1 MVRQL
6 FVALLTSALLVACQ
20 PARVPV
26 GSISQAPP
34 VVAATATPEA
44 QQPSGSVPLA
54 EAVDSME
61 PQLFWQN
68 FYSLTQIPR
77 PSHHEE
83 QVSAFLAQFGED
95 LGLETIVDDV
105 GNVIIRKPATKGM
118 EDRQG
123 VVLQAHMDMV
133 AQKTSDSTH
142 DFLTD
147 PIEAYVED
155 GWVKAVDT
163 TLGADD
169 GSGVAMIMTLLQEDN
184 VAHGPLEGLFTVN
197 EEDGFTGV
205 NALQP
210 GVLQGTIL
218 INIDSEE
225 IGVFTIGSAGGVN
238 TDITAQY
245 ELEETPADYDRL
257 YASKF
262 PVCKAVTREWI
273 LRKTGA
279 MPTACLHA
287 CCGWL
292 KINLA
297 CGWRALPAAISTTQF
312 HGVPRPWWQCR
323 RPRSRHLPL
332 LSVTSRKP
340 CSKSMRQPSPPC
352 RFKLAE
358 SDLPAEVLPEDGQHA
373 LVSALYGSPNG
384 VEKMSDSV
392 PGLVET
398 STNLGILSLAD
409 GSLTAGHLTRSAVD
423 SERDD
428 LAQRVQSVFE
438 LAGTDAV
445 AQGAY
450 SGWPPNPDSP
460 IVKLMQSE
468 YQSLFGEEA
477 AIEAIHAGLGN
488 QRDWRQVSGD
498 GYDFRWP
505 DTSIGPLSRRAH
517 GSQHRRHAVPTA
529 RSYPGGHSRARVGAQ
544 RSTRHLR
551 RWWYRCQGKKTAPA
565 FLRRPALPVS
575 KSSCERANA

>member
-20 PARVPV
+20 PAAVPV

-34 VVAATATPEA
+34 VVAATATPEV

-54 EAVDSME
+54 EAVDSLE

-68 FYSLTQIPR
+68 FYSLTQVPR

-83 QVSAFLAQFGED
+83 QVSAFLAKFGED

-169 GSGVAMIMTLLQEDN
+169 GSGVAMIMTLLQEEDI
-184 VAHGPLEGLFTVN
+184 AHGPLEGLFTVN

-205 NALQP
+205 NALEP
-210 GVLQGTIL
+210 GILQGTIL
-218 INIDSEE
+218 INVDSEE
-225 IGVFTIGSAGGVN
+225 SGVFTIGSAGGVY
-238 TDITAQY
+238 TDITTQY
-245 ELEETPADYDRL
+245 ELEEVPADYAGYTVEVSGLQGGHSGMDIAKNRGNANRL
-257 YASKF
+257 LARLLWLAEDQVGLRVASIAGGD
-262 PVCKAVTREWI
+262 VS
-273 LRKTGA
+273 
-279 MPTACLHA
+279 
-287 CCGWL
+287 
-292 KINLA
+292 N
-297 CGWRALPAAISTTQF
+297 AI
-312 HGVPRPWWQCR
+312 
-323 RPRSRHLPL
+323 PRSASAVVMVPEAQAEAFTALVRDLEATLQQEYAATEPALQIQAAEGKLPD
-332 LSVTSRKP
+332 
-340 CSKSMRQPSPPC
+340 Q
-352 RFKLAE
+352 
-358 SDLPAEVLPEDGQHA
+358 VLPEDGQRA

-384 VEKMSDSV
+384 VEKMSDAV

-398 STNLGILSLAD
+398 STNLGILTLKD
-409 GSLTAGHLTRSAVD
+409 GTLTAGHYTRSAVD

-428 LAQRVQSVFE
+428 LAQMVQSVFE
-438 LAGTDAV
+438 LAGTNVGAH
-445 AQGAY
+445 GAY

-468 YQSLFGEEA
+468 YESLFGEEA
-477 AIEAIHAGLGN
+477 AIEAIHAGLETSVIGAKYPEMDMISVGPTL
-488 QRDWRQVSGD
+488 QSVHSPDERMEVS
-498 GYDFRWP
+498 
-505 DTSIGPLSRRAH
+505 TVAPLYQLLVATL
-517 GSQHRRHAVPTA
+517 ADI
-529 RSYPGGHSRARVGAQ
+529 
-544 RSTRHLR
+544 
-551 RWWYRCQGKKTAPA
+551 PA
-565 FLRRPALPVS
+565 
-575 KSSCERANA
+575 KE

>member
-20 PARVPV
+20 PASVPV

-34 VVAATATPEA
+34 VVAATATPEG
-44 QQPSGSVPLA
+44 QLPPGSVPLA

-142 DFLTD
+142 DFLAD
-147 PIEAYVED
+147 PIEVYVED

-184 VAHGPLEGLFTVN
+184 IAHGPLEGLFTVN

-205 NALQP
+205 DALQP
-210 GVLQGTIL
+210 RVLQGTIL

-245 ELEETPADYDRL
+245 ELEETPADSAGYSIEISGLQGGHSGMDIAKNRGNANRL
-257 YASKF
+257 LARLLWSAEDQFGLRLASIAGGDLYNAIPRSASAVVAVPATQVEPFTAFIGDFAATLQQEYAATE
-262 PVCKAVTREWI
+262 PELQIQATDAE
-273 LRKTGA
+273 
-279 MPTACLHA
+279 
-287 CCGWL
+287 
-292 KINLA
+292 
-297 CGWRALPAAISTTQF
+297 LPAQ
-312 HGVPRPWWQCR
+312 
-323 RPRSRHLPL
+323 
-332 LSVTSRKP
+332 
-340 CSKSMRQPSPPC
+340 
-352 RFKLAE
+352 
-358 SDLPAEVLPEDGQHA
+358 VLPKDGQHA

-384 VEKMSDSV
+384 VDKMSDAV

-409 GSLTAGHLTRSAVD
+409 GKLTAGHLTRSAVD

-428 LAQRVQSVFE
+428 LAQRVKSVFE
-438 LAGTDAV
+438 LGGTDAV

-460 IVKLMQSE
+460 ILKLMQAE
-468 YQSLFGEEA
+468 YQSLFDEEA
-477 AIEAIHAGLGN
+477 TVEAIHAGLETSVIGTKYPEMDMISVGPTL
-488 QRDWRQVSGD
+488 QSVHSPDERIEVSTA
-498 GYDFRWP
+498 
-505 DTSIGPLSRRAH
+505 DTLYQLLVATLADIP
-517 GSQHRRHAVPTA
+517 
-529 RSYPGGHSRARVGAQ
+529 AQ
-544 RSTRHLR
+544 
-551 RWWYRCQGKKTAPA
+551 
-565 FLRRPALPVS
+565 
-575 KSSCERANA
+575 E

>member
-20 PARVPV
+20 PASVPV

-34 VVAATATPEA
+34 VVAATATTEG
-44 QQPSGSVPLA
+44 QQPSGSIPLA

-95 LGLETIVDDV
+95 LGLETVVDDF

-133 AQKTSDSTH
+133 AQKTSDFTH

-147 PIEAYVED
+147 PIDAYVED

-169 GSGVAMIMTLLQEDN
+169 GSGVAMIMTLLQEDDIP
-184 VAHGPLEGLFTVN
+184 HGPLEGLFTVN

-205 NALQP
+205 NAQQP

-245 ELEETPADYDRL
+245 ELEETPADSAGYSLEISGLQGGHSGMDIAKNRGNANRL
-257 YASKF
+257 LARLLWLAEDQFGLRVASI
-262 PVCKAVTREWI
+262 AGGD
-273 LRKTGA
+273 LY
-279 MPTACLHA
+279 
-287 CCGWL
+287 
-292 KINLA
+292 N
-297 CGWRALPAAISTTQF
+297 AI
-312 HGVPRPWWQCR
+312 
-323 RPRSRHLPL
+323 PRSASAVVAVPEAQVEAFTAFVGDFEATLRQEYAATEPALQVQ
-332 LSVTSRKP
+332 VT
-340 CSKSMRQPSPPC
+340 
-352 RFKLAE
+352 E
-358 SDLPAEVLPEDGQHA
+358 SDLPAEVLPEDEQHA

-409 GSLTAGHLTRSAVD
+409 GSLAAGHLTRSAVD

-477 AIEAIHAGLGN
+477 AIEAIHAGLETSVIGAKYPEMDMISVGPTL
-488 QRDWRQVSGD
+488 QSVHSPDERMEVSTA
-498 GYDFRWP
+498 
-505 DTSIGPLSRRAH
+505 DTLYQLLVATLADI
-517 GSQHRRHAVPTA
+517 
-529 RSYPGGHSRARVGAQ
+529 
-544 RSTRHLR
+544 
-551 RWWYRCQGKKTAPA
+551 PA
-565 FLRRPALPVS
+565 
-575 KSSCERANA
+575 KE